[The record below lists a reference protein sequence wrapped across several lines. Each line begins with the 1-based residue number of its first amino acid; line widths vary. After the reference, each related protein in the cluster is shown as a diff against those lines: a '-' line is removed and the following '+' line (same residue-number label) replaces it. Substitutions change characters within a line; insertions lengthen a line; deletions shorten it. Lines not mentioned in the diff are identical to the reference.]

1 MVANPYPELERP
13 EPPVDLATWRP
24 DWDFGPIADFP
35 VYTRANVGEVI
46 PGLLS
51 PLGASAGANILDQG
65 FVLLAK
71 MLGTF
76 EPYRHRLP
84 PGIEE
89 GVPGVGAWVGVF
101 YGRAYL
107 NLSLITEGADLIP
120 GTSAAA
126 VEEQYLGGVR
136 HPGAPPRR
144 LTLEEQR
151 IRLTLLPH
159 ALRLTLRAPR
169 LTAEQERRVEIYTR
183 REAARNLRAASG
195 EELLALLAHNRR
207 FQIPV
212 AGLHLLNS
220 SAASTGLEML
230 SRSVRRWLPDAPEGL
245 VERLVTGLPDV
256 ESAKPAYDLWRLSR
270 LARADSALRR
280 LFDQGE
286 AGTLFD
292 AVTRAP
298 GSAAAEFRDALA
310 HFLARFGYRAMREAE
325 LSSKSWAEDPAFVL
339 ATIKSYL
346 ALGDE
351 ADPFAAHARQEAL
364 RMEAEQ
370 YAGRSLGLLRRRLF
384 RQQLGVAQRFIAL
397 RETTK
402 AQWVRSMQPAR
413 AICREAGRRLVEQGL
428 LANAEEVF
436 LLRFDEFDR
445 ALRGLLD
452 APSAQSA
459 VARRRREMAICER
472 IALPEWFEGTPQPRW
487 IGAEAGSV
495 EGGSD
500 GAGSGGAVLTGIA
513 VSPGRVRGRA
523 RVITQLDEDAAV
535 EPGEI
540 LVAPFT
546 DAAWTPLFFTAA
558 AVVVDLGGPLSH
570 GSTVA
575 REYGLPAVVN
585 VKSGTRQ
592 IRTGQEITVDGTRG
606 EVLLH

>member
-1 MVANPYPELERP
+1 MSTVYPELDRSV
-13 EPPVDLATWRP
+13 PPVDLSRWRP
-24 DWDFGPIADFP
+24 DWDFGPIEGFP
-35 VYTRANVGEVI
+35 VYTRANVGEVL

-51 PLGASAGANILDQG
+51 PLGASGGANVLDRG
-65 FVLLAK
+65 FILLAR

-84 PGIEE
+84 PGVEE

-107 NLSLITEGADLIP
+107 NLSLITKGADLVP

-136 HPGAPPRR
+136 HPGAPRR
-144 LTLEEQR
+144 K
-151 IRLTLLPH
+151 LTLLPH
-159 ALRLTLRAPR
+159 ALRVLLRAPR
-169 LTAEQERRVEIYTR
+169 LTGEQERRVAAHTR
-183 REAARNLRAASG
+183 RQAARNLRAASG
-195 EELLALLAHNRR
+195 EELLARLQDNAR
-207 FQIPV
+207 FQVPV
-212 AGLHLLNS
+212 AGLHLFNS
-220 SAASTGLEML
+220 TAASTGLETL
-230 SRSVRRWLPDAPEGL
+230 SRSVRRWLPGAPEGL

-270 LARADSALRR
+270 LVRADSELRR
-280 LFDQGE
+280 LF
-286 AGTLFD
+286 A
-292 AVTRAP
+292 A
-298 GSAAAEFRDALA
+298 SAAAELGATVAQAPGAAAAGFRAELA
-310 HFLARFGYRAMREAE
+310 SFLERFGYRAMREAE
-325 LSSKSWAEDPAFVL
+325 LSSRSWAEDPTFVFT
-339 ATIKSYL
+339 TIKSYVE
-346 ALGDE
+346 LGED
-351 ADPFAAHARQEAL
+351 ADPFVAHARQEAL
-364 RMEAEQ
+364 RAEAEQ
-370 YAGRSLGLLRRRLF
+370 YAQKALGPLRRGLF
-384 RQQLGVAQRFIAL
+384 RRQLGVAQRFIAL

-402 AQWVRSMQPAR
+402 AQWVRAMQPTR
-413 AICREAGRRLVEQGL
+413 AICREAGRRLTEQGL
-428 LANAEEVF
+428 LAAADDVY
-436 LLRFDEFDR
+436 LLRFDEFER
-445 ALRGLLD
+445 ALRGQLD
-452 APSAQSA
+452 AESARA
-459 VARRRREMAICER
+459 TVERRLRDLAICER
-472 IALPEWFEGTPQPRW
+472 IELPEWFEGTPQPRW
-487 IGAEAGSV
+487 LGGAAAGAER
-495 EGGSD
+495 EGT
-500 GAGSGGAVLTGIA
+500 GAAEGGAVLTGIA

>member
-1 MVANPYPELERP
+1 MTPNPFPELERA
-13 EPPVDLATWRP
+13 EPPLDLASWRP
-24 DWDFGPIADFP
+24 DWDYGPIEGFP

-46 PGLLS
+46 PGLMS
-51 PLGASAGANILDQG
+51 PLGASAGANVLDQG
-65 FVLLAK
+65 FILLAK

-84 PGIEE
+84 PGIEA
-89 GVPGVGAWVGVF
+89 GAPGVGAWVGVF
-101 YGRAYL
+101 YARAYL
-107 NLSLITEGADLIP
+107 NLSLISEGADLIP

-136 HPGAPPRR
+136 NPGASPRR
-144 LTLEEQR
+144 LTFAEQR
-151 IRLTLLPH
+151 IKLTILPH
-159 ALRLTLRAPR
+159 ALRMTMRAPR
-169 LTAEQERRVEIYTR
+169 LTTEQEGRVEAYTR
-183 REAARNLRAASG
+183 GQAARNLNAASG
-195 EELLALLAHNRR
+195 EELLARLAHNSR

-212 AGLHLLNS
+212 AGLHLFNS
-220 SAASTGLEML
+220 AAASTGLETL
-230 SRSVRRWLPDAPEGL
+230 SRSVRRWLPNAPEGL

-270 LARADSALRR
+270 TVRADAGLRR
-280 LFDQGE
+280 LFDE
-286 AGTLFD
+286 HD
-292 AVTRAP
+292 AAALANAFAQAP
-298 GSAAAEFRDALA
+298 GAAAAALRKELA
-310 HFLARFGYRAMREAE
+310 DFLDRFGYRAMREAE
-325 LSSKSWAEDPAFVL
+325 LSSKSWAEDPTFVF
-339 ATIKSYL
+339 ATIKSYV
-346 ALGDE
+346 ALGAE
-351 ADPFAAHARQEAL
+351 ADPFASHARQEAA
-364 RMEAEQ
+364 RQEAEQ
-370 YAGRSLGLLRRRLF
+370 YAQRSLGLLRRRLF

-397 RETTK
+397 REKTK

-413 AICREAGRRLVEQGL
+413 AIFREAGRRLRDQGL
-428 LANAEEVF
+428 IATADDLF
-436 LLRFDEFDR
+436 LLRFDEFQQ
-445 ALRGLLD
+445 ALLGGLEPQ
-452 APSAQSA
+452 AARVA
-459 VARRRREMAICER
+459 VERRRRDLAICER
-472 IALPEWFEGTPQPRW
+472 IELPEWFEGVPRPRW
-487 IGAEAGSV
+487 TGGEIATDTGSAAP
-495 EGGSD
+495 EE
-500 GAGSGGAVLTGIA
+500 SGGMLTGIA

-523 RVITQLDEDAAV
+523 RVITQLDEDAVV